1 MRKVESIEKIYERE
15 INLKKSVLTN
25 PKEVN
30 VKIDQKLE
38 DIFQSLDINFDK
50 QNLNYKKLRKS
61 FIDLYILRFE
71 WIKELINESGKTDDD
86 FRREVDK
93 KLSFNLFPELLLESK
108 DEIQVS
114 SESSEELI
122 YSPSV
127 QLGKFKSLPLSEMIQ
142 KYFDDYEHQ

>member
-93 KLSFNLFPELLLESK
+93 KLSFNLFPKLLLESK

-122 YSPSV
+122 SSPSV
-127 QLGKFKSLPLSEMIQ
+127 QLGKFNHSLSQ
-142 KYFDDYEHQ
+142 K

>member
-30 VKIDQKLE
+30 EKIDQKLE

-93 KLSFNLFPELLLESK
+93 KLSYFFFPELLFESK
-108 DEIQVS
+108 DEILVS

-122 YSPSV
+122 SSPSV
-127 QLGKFKSLPLSEMIQ
+127 Q
-142 KYFDDYEHQ
+142 H

>member
-1 MRKVESIEKIYERE
+1 M
-15 INLKKSVLTN
+15 
-25 PKEVN
+25 N

-122 YSPSV
+122 SSPSV
-127 QLGKFKSLPLSEMIQ
+127 QLGKFK
-142 KYFDDYEHQ
+142 